1 MNFSKLLA
9 VVFGVI
15 FIIVLYFIIYYALKI
30 MYKDTK
36 GTVKIRPQG
45 EATNNI
51 RSTKNK
57 GTNFRTHGLEVMKAE
72 DDIDL
77 EVGSVIPVKG
87 TVTLGRKEENSIV
100 LKDLHVS
107 GNHARLLIINNLLY
121 IEDLSSTN
129 GTFVNENRI
138 SGKAKLFSKDMV
150 RIGTTIFKV
159 LG

>member
-1 MNFSKLLA
+1 MDFSKLLA
-9 VVFGVI
+9 VVFGLI
-15 FIIVLYFIIYYALKI
+15 FIIVLYFIIYYALRI

-36 GTVKIRPQG
+36 GTARIRPQG
-45 EATNNI
+45 EMSNNI
-51 RSTKNK
+51 RRNK
-57 GTNFRTHGLEVMKAE
+57 GKGTRIRTHGLEVISVQE
-72 DDIDL
+72 DIDL
-77 EVGSVIPVKG
+77 EVGAVVPVEG

-121 IEDLSSTN
+121 IEDLNSTN

-138 SGKAKLFSKDMV
+138 SGKAKLFSRDMV

>member
-1 MNFSKLLA
+1 MDFSKLLA
-9 VVFGVI
+9 VVFGLI
-15 FIIVLYFIIYYALKI
+15 FIIVLYFIIYYALRI

-36 GTVKIRPQG
+36 GTARIRPQG
-45 EATNNI
+45 EMSNNV
-51 RSTKNK
+51 RRNK
-57 GTNFRTHGLEVMKAE
+57 GKGTRIRTHGLEVISVQE
-72 DDIDL
+72 DIDL
-77 EVGSVIPVKG
+77 EVGAVVPVEG

-121 IEDLSSTN
+121 IEDLNSTN

-138 SGKAKLFSKDMV
+138 SGKAKLFSRDMV